1 MPELKEI
8 INIRSAL
15 PGDAAAITE
24 NYNYYVNRN
33 FVTFEEKPVSPTE
46 IQERILEVQS
56 FSLPWLVA
64 ERQNDI
70 VGYAFASPWKERT
83 AYRFSAEVSV
93 YVRPDRFR
101 RGIGFQ
107 LYHQLLP
114 ALKSRGVHAAMGGIA
129 LPNDAS
135 VALHEKLGFKKVAH
149 FKDVGYKF
157 GQWIDVGYWQLLL

>member
-93 YVRPDRFR
+93 YVRADHFR

-107 LYHQLLP
+107 LYRRLLS
-114 ALKSRGVHAAMGGIA
+114 ALKAGGIHAAMGGIA

-135 VALHEKLGFKKVAH
+135 VGLHEKFGFEKIAH
-149 FKDVGYKF
+149 FKEVGFKL
-157 GQWIDVGYWQLLL
+157 GRWIDVGYWQLIL